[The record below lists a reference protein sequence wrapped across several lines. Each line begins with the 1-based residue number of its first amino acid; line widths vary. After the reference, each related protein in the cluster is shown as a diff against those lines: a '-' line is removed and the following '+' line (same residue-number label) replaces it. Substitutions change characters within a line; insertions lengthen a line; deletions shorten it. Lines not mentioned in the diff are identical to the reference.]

1 MFSFYKLKNGV
12 SVMLVPMQD
21 VQSVSLG
28 LYLRTGT
35 RDETKE
41 ENGLAHFLEHVVFK
55 GSKNYP
61 TPESLM
67 VLEATGGYK
76 NAGTAQEYTVFE
88 AKLPSDKLDLGLSVL
103 SDIILNPLLK
113 SEELE
118 NEKKTILEE
127 ISRRNDQ
134 SEELVVENFY
144 TMRYKNALTTLGT
157 EESVKS
163 LHRDQFVSFWQ
174 KNYTSANL
182 LVCIAGKFDKPD
194 LEKYFEQLPI
204 SERVSWPKPEIL
216 QGPMINV
223 VERPSDQQVQ
233 MTLGGEAFAMDD
245 TRRFAL
251 NVLFRILDF
260 GLSGRLFK
268 ATRIDRNLVY
278 NIHAGVDL
286 NVDHG
291 SWLVTAGVSKQNLSE
306 LIAIILKELRITE
319 VELTDAKEKV
329 RVPLLFSLESPMS
342 QMEFYAAQGLF
353 RPQEILTHAQ
363 VVEKIMA
370 VTAKDVQEVAQA
382 LFQTQNLYLSLV
394 GPVKEGE
401 VRDTILEI

>member
-1 MFSFYKLKNGV
+1 
-12 SVMLVPMQD
+12 
-21 VQSVSLG
+21 
-28 LYLRTGT
+28 
-35 RDETKE
+35 
-41 ENGLAHFLEHVVFK
+41 
-55 GSKNYP
+55 
-61 TPESLM
+61 
-67 VLEATGGYK
+67 
-76 NAGTAQEYTVFE
+76 
-88 AKLPSDKLDLGLSVL
+88 
-103 SDIILNPLLK
+103 
-113 SEELE
+113 
-118 NEKKTILEE
+118 
-127 ISRRNDQ
+127 
-134 SEELVVENFY
+134 
-144 TMRYKNALTTLGT
+144 
-157 EESVKS
+157 
-163 LHRDQFVSFWQ
+163 
-174 KNYTSANL
+174 
-182 LVCIAGKFDKPD
+182 
-194 LEKYFEQLPI
+194 
-204 SERVSWPKPEIL
+204 
-216 QGPMINV
+216 MINV

-342 QMEFYAAQGLF
+342 QMEFYAQQGLF

>member
-1 MFSFYKLKNGV
+1 
-12 SVMLVPMQD
+12 MQD

-342 QMEFYAAQGLF
+342 QMEFYAQQGLF

>member
-1 MFSFYKLKNGV
+1 
-12 SVMLVPMQD
+12 MLVPMQD

-163 LHRDQFVSFWQ
+163 LHRDQFVSF
-174 KNYTSANL
+174 
-182 LVCIAGKFDKPD
+182 
-194 LEKYFEQLPI
+194 
-204 SERVSWPKPEIL
+204 
-216 QGPMINV
+216 
-223 VERPSDQQVQ
+223 
-233 MTLGGEAFAMDD
+233 
-245 TRRFAL
+245 
-251 NVLFRILDF
+251 
-260 GLSGRLFK
+260 
-268 ATRIDRNLVY
+268 
-278 NIHAGVDL
+278 
-286 NVDHG
+286 
-291 SWLVTAGVSKQNLSE
+291 
-306 LIAIILKELRITE
+306 
-319 VELTDAKEKV
+319 
-329 RVPLLFSLESPMS
+329 
-342 QMEFYAAQGLF
+342 
-353 RPQEILTHAQ
+353 
-363 VVEKIMA
+363 
-370 VTAKDVQEVAQA
+370 
-382 LFQTQNLYLSLV
+382 
-394 GPVKEGE
+394 
-401 VRDTILEI
+401 